1 MAKFGKIDISSCSFI
16 SVVKE
21 NPVLWNC
28 CNDEYKLAERKPI
41 IWDNVAAQVSCD
53 RCTLSQFS
61 YVSSD
66 IDDVHV

>member
-1 MAKFGKIDISSCSFI
+1 MANFGKIDISSFI

-21 NPVLWNC
+21 NPVLWNS

-41 IWDNVAAQVSCD
+41 ILDNVGAQVNRD

-61 YVSSD
+61 HVSSD
-66 IDDVHV
+66 IDDINV